1 MRRKSPRRWIRLMAE
16 RTTRVKVLTLKS
28 ARVNLIGPPNSFSDY
43 KKVLVFLELNNG
55 KKLLITWEMVN

>member
-1 MRRKSPRRWIRLMAE
+1 MAE